1 MRQDD
6 HETSQRLVS
15 RGWVTCTAFLSKDSI
30 LAVDSAFSGGR
41 GNGLTLPLLCDAF
54 PHPYLPLLFMLALEP
69 TQVSAF
75 LAFILL
81 FH

>member
-1 MRQDD
+1 MREDD

-15 RGWVTCTAFLSKDSI
+15 QGWVTCTAFLSKDSI

-54 PHPYLPLLFMLALEP
+54 SHPCLPLLFMLALEP

-75 LAFILL
+75 LAFIL